1 MEFNPDPDVGKPGI
15 KKEKWVDPKP
25 KPKQPKP
32 VVKPAEDTHKPDT
45 SGKESIP
52 AGDWI
57 GEF

>member
-1 MEFNPDPDVGKPGI
+1 MTYTPDPDVGKPGI
-15 KKEKWVDPKP
+15 KQEKWVDPVP

-32 VVKPAEDTHKPDT
+32 VLKPVEDSHQADT
-45 SGKESIP
+45 SGKETIP